1 MTGSSLFCMRDIFC
15 RGDADFRIVAG
26 LFVIC
31 CNGGVSMKIDWK
43 KLIVCIAI
51 PILTGVLAAILT
63 RGAMAEFAALKQPP
77 FSPPSWIF
85 PVVWTILYTL
95 MGISSYMIVQA
106 DVRAEEKERA
116 LAVYI
121 YQLVVNFLW
130 PIFFFNFGWYLF
142 SFFWLLLLWGL
153 VREMIRRFSAINK
166 TAGRWN
172 IPYLVWLTVAAYL
185 NFGVWWLNR

>member
-1 MTGSSLFCMRDIFC
+1 MTGSSLFCMA
-15 RGDADFRIVAG
+15 DADFRIVAG
-26 LFVIC
+26 LFGIC
-31 CNGGVSMKIDWK
+31 CNGGVCMKTDWK

-51 PILTGVLAAILT
+51 PVLTGALAAILT
-63 RGAMAEFAALKQPP
+63 RGAMAEFDALKQPP
-77 FSPPSWIF
+77 FSPPPWIF

-95 MGISSYMIVQA
+95 MGISSYMIAQA
-106 DVRAEEKERA
+106 DARAEEKERA
-116 LAVYI
+116 LAVYF

-153 VREMIRRFSAINK
+153 VWEMIRRFSDINK
-166 TAGRWN
+166 TAGRLN